1 MTISSSSFRHQL
13 PWRRGRL
20 GRRGRRGLGRRGKSH
35 VFLVLLQKS
44 KIANRW
50 KLNCMRKTLCIY
62 TLMFF
67 YDDTWSYSFT
77 SIVCCR
83 YKYRSVFLALLRT
96 IYIYIFIYIGTYS
109 WHGLTSLFLAS
120 CFFLR
125 FSNLLFLKNSALP
138 GEIFRPIAKKK
149 QKTVI
154 VM

>member
-83 YKYRSVFLALLRT
+83 YKYRSVFLALT
-96 IYIYIFIYIGTYS
+96 SAHYIYLYI
-109 WHGLTSLFLAS
+109 LALILGMHLL
-120 CFFLR
+120 FFLEVV
-125 FSNLLFLKNSALP
+125 FSFAFLFFFFWSIRPSLVIFFFPLL
-138 GEIFRPIAKKK
+138 KKQ